1 MRPID
6 TLVVHCSATPAG
18 LDIGAREI
26 DGMHRARGFVCIG
39 YHFVVRIDGTLEVGR
54 PLATVGAHVAGH
66 NAHSIGIC
74 LVGGLDHERKPA
86 NTFTPAQ
93 FDALADVL
101 DTLLARFPGSKVLGH
116 RDLSHDANHD
126 GRVTRN
132 EWVKDC
138 PCFDVREW
146 LRDRGL
152 AQTTN

>member
-1 MRPID
+1 VRAID
-6 TLVVHCSATPAG
+6 HIVVHCSATPVG

-26 DGMHRARGFVCIG
+26 DRMHRDRGFVCIG
-39 YHFVVRIDGTLEVGR
+39 YHFVVRIDGTLEAGR
-54 PLATVGAHVAGH
+54 PLDQVGAHVQGH

-74 LVGGLDHERKPA
+74 LVGGLDHARHPA
-86 NTFTPAQ
+86 NTFTTYQ
-93 FDALADVL
+93 FDALADLL
-101 DTLLARFPGSKVLGH
+101 DTLLVRFPGAKVVGH
-116 RDLSHDANHD
+116 RDLSPDKNHD
-126 GRVTRN
+126 GQITRN